1 MALSHG
7 SVTKPI
13 LYCISYQFTPSNQ
26 CNFASTLCAHAAGA
40 CPRARSRTARH
51 SSGTS
56 RATGPN
62 TARAAFET
70 LTLHS
75 GNPAEQ
81 KALPD
86 LYEPV
91 LVGLAPN
98 TYVLRRYERVD
109 TSEGGIGVVQEWHCR
124 DL

>member
-1 MALSHG
+1 VCTRGRRLSSREIENG
-7 SVTKPI
+7 
-13 LYCISYQFTPSNQ
+13 PSFVGH
-26 CNFASTLCAHAAGA
+26 FASD
-40 CPRARSRTARH
+40 RTKH
-51 SSGTS
+51 GESS
-56 RATGPN
+56 
-62 TARAAFET
+62 FET

-98 TYVLRRYERVD
+98 TFVLRRYERVD